1 MTCFLLLGV
10 LKTYW
15 PARAS
20 DLTAPHCLV
29 GRVQEGMRGEFPPKT
44 RDSCKADESFFAR
57 IVRYAYTNDMS
68 KEEFFRYEAFVT
80 TSIKIL
86 IESLSR

>member
-20 DLTAPHCLV
+20 DLTAPHGLV
-29 GRVQEGMRGEFPPKT
+29 GRVQGRMRGELPSKT
-44 RDSCKADESFFAR
+44 RDSLKAGESFFAR
-57 IVRYAYTNDMS
+57 IARYAYTGDMG
-68 KEEFFRYEAFVT
+68 KEEFVRYEAFVA
-80 TSIKIL
+80 
-86 IESLSR
+86 